1 MSGILMVEVNFLW
14 IMFPN
19 EVDLALAIFDDVWIL
34 LHNHFLF
41 PGLGESQQL
50 AHGLHGSSCYYGH
63 PAFLDDAG

>member
-1 MSGILMVEVNFLW
+1 
-14 IMFPN
+14 MFPN

-34 LHNHFLF
+34 LHYHFLF

-50 AHGLHGSSCYYGH
+50 AHGFHRSSCYYGH